1 MKIGSPIMGTAQ
13 VTECI
18 NNCRAV
24 GGTTSSAADA
34 ATFSAVAFADELVEV
49 DVSLVDLISLTRVI
63 LLSNLLSKVLFGLE
77 RFRGMPL
84 IWHRVDLSSAGA
96 ILLIV

>member
-34 ATFSAVAFADELVEV
+34 ATLAVAFADELVEV
-49 DVSLVDLISLTRVI
+49 DVSLVDLISLTHVI
-63 LLSNLLSKVLFGLE
+63 VFSNLLSKVLFGLE
-77 RFRGMPL
+77 RCRGMPL